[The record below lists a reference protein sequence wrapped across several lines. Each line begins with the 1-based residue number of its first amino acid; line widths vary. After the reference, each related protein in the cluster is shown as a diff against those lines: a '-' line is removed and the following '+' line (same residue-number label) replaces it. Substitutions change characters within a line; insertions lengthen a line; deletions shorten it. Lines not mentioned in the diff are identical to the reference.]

1 MSTETKAPQV
11 VTDVLAIDLL
21 TVGEWREWLTAH
33 AGEERSVWVVIHNKT
48 SGRATF
54 EMPELVE
61 QALCFGWIDAK
72 AIRRDEQSRYQQ
84 FTRRNP
90 RSTWSRINRDRI
102 EKLTAA
108 GLMTPAGQHLV
119 DQAKASGAWD
129 CLAEAQ
135 AGIVPADLQAEL
147 AGSPIA
153 AEHFAAFPPSS
164 KVRILSWIAGAKRP
178 ETRRSRIIETVS
190 KAAVNQRANHPEL
203 ARD

>member
-1 MSTETKAPQV
+1 MSTETKAPQE
-11 VTDVLAIDLL
+11 VTDELALDLA
-21 TVGEWREWLTAH
+21 TVGEWREWLAAN
-33 AGEERSVWVVIHNKT
+33 AGEERAVWVIIHNKT
-48 SGRATF
+48 SGRANF

-72 AIRRDEQSRYQQ
+72 AIRRDGQSRYQQ

-119 DQAKASGAWD
+119 DQAKQSGAWD

-135 AGIVPADLQAEL
+135 SGIIPTDLQAEL
-147 AGSPIA
+147 AGNPVA

-164 KVRILSWIAGAKRP
+164 KVRILTWIATAKRP
-178 ETRRSRIIETVS
+178 ETRQSRITETVTQ
-190 KAAVNQRANHPEL
+190 ATTNHRANHPN
-203 ARD
+203 

>member
-1 MSTETKAPQV
+1 
-11 VTDVLAIDLL
+11 
-21 TVGEWREWLTAH
+21 
-33 AGEERSVWVVIHNKT
+33 VVIHNKT
-48 SGRATF
+48 SGRANF

-72 AIRRDEQSRYQQ
+72 AIRRDGQSRYQQ

-108 GLMTPAGQHLV
+108 GLMTAAGQHLV
-119 DQAKASGAWD
+119 DQAKQSGAWD

-135 AGIVPADLQAEL
+135 AGIVPADLQTEL
-147 AGSPIA
+147 AGKPLA

-164 KVRILSWIAGAKRP
+164 KVRILTWIAAAKRP
-178 ETRRSRIIETVS
+178 ETRHSRITQTVTQ
-190 KAAVNQRANHPEL
+190 ATTNRRANHPT
-203 ARD
+203 

>member
-1 MSTETKAPQV
+1 MSTQV
-11 VTDVLAIDLL
+11 VTQDQAVEPA
-21 TVGEWREWLTAH
+21 TVGEWREWLTAN

-72 AIRRDEQSRYQQ
+72 AIRRDGQSRYQQ

-90 RSTWSRINRDRI
+90 RSTWSALNRDRI

-108 GLMTPAGQHLV
+108 GLMTPAGQDLV
-119 DQAKASGAWD
+119 DQAKESGAWD

-135 AGIVPADLQAEL
+135 NGVIPADLQAEL
-147 AGSPIA
+147 DRSESA
-153 AEHFAAFPPSS
+153 ARHFAAFPPSS
-164 KVRILSWIAGAKRP
+164 QRRILSWIAGAKRP
-178 ETRRSRIIETVS
+178 ETRQARITEAVTLATV
-190 KAAVNQRANHPEL
+190 NHRANHPS
-203 ARD
+203 